1 VTTSRQ
7 HRSPELQRWI
17 DEGSRFRFG
26 QHSIFVREAGPE
38 RAPVLLL
45 LHGFPT
51 ASWDWHRVWD
61 ALSAD
66 FRLVAPDFIG
76 YGLSSKPRL
85 HGYSVFEQAAMV
97 EALLADRGVAE
108 AHVLAH
114 DYGGTVAQELLARY
128 EDRLAG
134 GEPGLWLRSVIWLN
148 GGLFPELHRPRLV
161 QKLLAGPFGALV
173 SLLMTRRSFGA
184 SLAGVFA
191 PTTRP
196 SGAQLD
202 DFWALL
208 AHDGGNRIGHRLIG
222 YIAERAR
229 HRERWVGAT
238 QTSRVPRRFVNGLL
252 DPVSGAHM
260 VARYRELVVVADVVE
275 LAGVGHYPQVEA
287 PDRVLQAC
295 REFWR
300 RIAALR

>member
-1 VTTSRQ
+1 MSRTSPRG
-7 HRSPELQRWI
+7 SAALQRWHAA
-17 DEGSRFRFG
+17 GTRFRFG
-26 QHSIFVREAGPE
+26 AHEIFVREAGPAQ
-38 RAPVLLL
+38 APVLLL

-51 ASWDWHRVWD
+51 ASWDWHRLWD

-66 FRLVAPDFIG
+66 FRLVAPDLIG
-76 YGLSSKPRL
+76 FGYSSKPRG
-85 HGYSVFEQAAMV
+85 HQYSVFEQAGML

-108 AHVLAH
+108 MHVLAH
-114 DYGGTVAQELLARY
+114 DYGDTVAQELLARH
-128 EDRLAG
+128 EGRAAG
-134 GEPGLWLRSVIWLN
+134 GEPGLWLRSLVWLN
-148 GGLFPELHRPRLV
+148 GGLFPELHRPRPV
-161 QKLLAGPFGALV
+161 QRLLAGPFGALA

-184 SLAGVFA
+184 SFSTVFA
-191 PTTRP
+191 PQTRP
-196 SGAQLD
+196 SAAELD

-208 AHDGGNRIGHRLIG
+208 AHDGGHRLGHRLIG
-222 YIAERAR
+222 YIAERQR

-238 QTSRVPRRFVNGLL
+238 QTSRVPRRFIDGLV

-260 VARYRELVVVADVVE
+260 VARYRELVVAADVVE

-300 RIAALR
+300 RIGALR

>member
-1 VTTSRQ
+1 VSAPRQ
-7 HRSPELQRWI
+7 RRSPALQRWF
-17 DEGSRFRFG
+17 DAGTRFQYG
-26 QHSIFVREAGPE
+26 GHSIFVREAGPE

-51 ASWDWHRVWD
+51 ASWDWHRLWD

-66 FRLVAPDFIG
+66 FRLIAPDLIG
-76 YGLSSKPRL
+76 YGFSSKPRA
-85 HGYSVFEQAAMV
+85 HDYSVFEQAAML

-114 DYGGTVAQELLARY
+114 DYGDTVAQELLARY
-128 EDRLAG
+128 EGRLAG

-161 QKLLAGPFGALV
+161 QRMLAGPLGALV
-173 SLLMTRRSFGA
+173 SLLMSRGRFGA
-184 SLAGVFA
+184 SFSSVFA
-191 PTTRP
+191 PASRP
-196 SGAQLD
+196 SAEELD

-208 AHDGGNRIGHRLIG
+208 AHDRGHRIGHRLIG
-222 YIAERAR
+222 YIAERVR

-238 QTSRVPRRFVNGLL
+238 QTSRVPRRFIDGLL

-275 LAGVGHYPQVEA
+275 LAGVGHYPQIEA

>member
-1 VTTSRQ
+1 MSRTTPRGSAA
-7 HRSPELQRWI
+7 LQRWHAS
-17 DEGSRFRFG
+17 GTRFRFG
-26 QHSIFVREAGPE
+26 AHEIFVRETGPAQ
-38 RAPVLLL
+38 APVLLL

-51 ASWDWHRVWD
+51 ASWDWHRLWD

-66 FRLVAPDFIG
+66 FRLVAPDLIG
-76 YGLSSKPRL
+76 FGYSAKPRG
-85 HGYSVFEQAAMV
+85 HAYSVFEQAGMV

-108 AHVLAH
+108 MHVLAH
-114 DYGGTVAQELLARY
+114 DYGDTVAQELLARH
-128 EDRLAG
+128 EGRAAG
-134 GEPGLWLRSVIWLN
+134 GEPGLWLRSVVWLN
-148 GGLFPELHRPRLV
+148 GGLFPELHRPRPV
-161 QKLLAGPFGALV
+161 QRLLAGPFGALA

-184 SLAGVFA
+184 SFSAVFA
-191 PTTRP
+191 PQTRP
-196 SGAQLD
+196 SPAELD

-208 AHDGGNRIGHRLIG
+208 AHDGGHRLGHRLIG
-222 YIAERAR
+222 YIAERVR

-238 QTSRVPRRFVNGLL
+238 QTSRVPRRFIDGLV

-260 VARYRELVVVADVVE
+260 VARYRELVVAADVVE

-300 RIAALR
+300 RIGALR

>member
-1 VTTSRQ
+1 VSGSQPR
-7 HRSPELQRWI
+7 RSPALQRWL
-17 DEGSRFRFG
+17 DAGTRFRFG
-26 QHSIFVREAGPE
+26 EHSIFVREAGPE

-51 ASWDWHRVWD
+51 ASWDWHRLWD

-66 FRLVAPDFIG
+66 FRLIAPDFIG
-76 YGLSSKPRL
+76 YGFSSKPRA
-85 HGYSVFEQAAMV
+85 HDYSVFEQAAML
-97 EALLADRGVAE
+97 EALLADRGAAE
-108 AHVLAH
+108 
-114 DYGGTVAQELLARY
+114 ARY
-128 EDRLAG
+128 EGRLAG
-134 GEPGLWLRSVIWLN
+134 GEPGLWLRSVVWLN

-161 QKLLAGPFGALV
+161 QKLLAGPLGGLV
-173 SLLMTRRSFGA
+173 AWSMTRRRFGA
-184 SLAGVFA
+184 SFAGVFA
-191 PTTRP
+191 PAARP
-196 SGAQLD
+196 SAAELD

-208 AHDGGNRIGHRLIG
+208 AHDHGHRIGHRLIG
-222 YIAERAR
+222 YLAERAR

-238 QTSRVPRRFVNGLL
+238 QTSRVPRRFIDGLL

-275 LAGVGHYPQVEA
+275 LAGVGHYPQIEA

>member
-1 VTTSRQ
+1 MSAPRQ
-7 HRSPELQRWI
+7 RCSPALQRWR
-17 DEGSRFRFG
+17 DAGTRFRFG
-26 QHSIFVREAGPE
+26 AHSIFVREAGPE

-51 ASWDWHRVWD
+51 ASWDWHRMWD
-61 ALSAD
+61 ALAAD
-66 FRLVAPDFIG
+66 FRLVAPDLIG
-76 YGLSSKPRL
+76 YGYSSKPRA
-85 HGYSVFEQAAMV
+85 HDYSVFEQAAMV

-114 DYGGTVAQELLARY
+114 DYGDTVAQELLARY
-128 EDRLAG
+128 EGRLAG

-161 QKLLAGPFGALV
+161 QRMLAGPLGALV
-173 SLLMTRRSFGA
+173 SLLMSRGRFGA
-184 SLAGVFA
+184 SFSSVFA
-191 PTTRP
+191 PASRP
-196 SGAQLD
+196 SAEELD

-208 AHDGGNRIGHRLIG
+208 AHDRGHRIGHRLIG
-222 YIAERAR
+222 YIAERVR

-238 QTSRVPRRFVNGLL
+238 QTSRVPRRFIDGLL

-275 LAGVGHYPQVEA
+275 LAGVGHYPQIEA

>member
-1 VTTSRQ
+1 MSAPRPR
-7 HRSPELQRWI
+7 RSPALQRWF
-17 DEGSRFRFG
+17 DAGKRFQYG
-26 QHSIFVREAGPE
+26 GHSIFVREAGPE

-51 ASWDWHRVWD
+51 ASWDWHRLWD

-66 FRLVAPDFIG
+66 FRLVAPDLIG
-76 YGLSSKPRL
+76 YGFSSKPRA
-85 HGYSVFEQAAMV
+85 HVYSVFEQAAMI

-114 DYGGTVAQELLARY
+114 DYGDTVAQELLARY
-128 EDRLAG
+128 EGLLAG

-161 QKLLAGPFGALV
+161 QRMLAGPLGGLV
-173 SLLMTRRSFGA
+173 SLLMSRGRFGA
-184 SLAGVFA
+184 SFSSVFA
-191 PTTRP
+191 PASRP
-196 SGAQLD
+196 GAEELD

-208 AHDGGNRIGHRLIG
+208 AHDRGHRIGHRLIG
-222 YIAERAR
+222 YIAERVR

-238 QTSRVPRRFVNGLL
+238 QTSRVPRRFIDGLL

-275 LAGVGHYPQVEA
+275 LAGVGHYPQIEA